1 MHSLSERAMAVYLIL
16 GWAAILVVTAYLVFL
31 YLGGEILISIET

>member
-1 MHSLSERAMAVYLIL
+1 MSARTNHDNGGWLGLYLL
-16 GWAAILVVTAYLVFL
+16 AYLVFL

>member
-1 MHSLSERAMAVYLIL
+1 MHSLSERAMAVDRIL